1 MDSSTAAAIAAVAIA
16 VLAFVV
22 AFAQVLHQY
31 FVTGSLLR
39 LCDSTVYGSLPGR
52 GRRIWQANQFR
63 FRVVYTL
70 PQLRLER
77 GFWEVDYH
85 DGAELHEYPA
95 LNEWLEWKRP
105 PPGLICAVYASVNKN
120 MRRALRP
127 MSWILR
133 TTIRKTRRLVHRLMQ
148 TSVAQ
153 ELLGR
158 SSNLSHHRAYTE
170 YHAFLSSL
178 RQSIHSR
185 MAKFMAPYVSSES
198 RSGLASGIIPESQID
213 LFEPTGRRSGEAS
226 WASFTRA
233 VQYSSRTSLRFEVAE
248 GDADRCPSDLS
259 NVPMHVSLRDVVV
272 LGLMMGMRI
281 SSTHTDIEMGD
292 FSMVGNAGYITCSK
306 HPILGS
312 ILHFTPSNLDAMFG
326 FLGGSPRIEKLWVL
340 RLKGCVPI
348 AGRAYD
354 DRERDYLIELNQSG
368 GLRMVMWREHN
379 DAKGYN
385 EGNTYPKKPNPRRG
399 SVSSFVNLPASPSS
413 IDSRN
418 SKKLSNH
425 TVDTSQEA
433 RLDIALRRASIP
445 VHQPYVAAET
455 EAKDGKPE
463 DRSSMKRSPSPTT
476 DEDRDA
482 LPESLMITPD
492 FDPDS
497 HIPRRHESGLAQD
510 GDDASRALHSPSH
523 ASKER
528 MELTRIETAKRSQP
542 NVAQPDEQSVK
553 NERSQ
558 FLPRTPPYK
567 TTTFPSDPTQNRT
580 ASSEDYD
587 ERGKPGNAHQ
597 TSDHETTAPPGNPQG
612 PTPPLP
618 QRPPSSIEARQDAEY
633 DESLRERIHEQRI
646 QKQGIIGWRWLSQM
660 DIIPGYWATPWLSY
674 NPEQN
679 MRFSRGAISAVLEA
693 LSGHLNTRNLQF
705 VSEEHELRDFLQW
718 ASAGQSTWPIYAINA
733 RGGVVV
739 QAHYAK
745 VEFSGFTSSMA
756 AVKLLHNYQ
765 WQTEEYTRLRSE
777 VEVYKTAELM
787 MLDSWLSICGR
798 QPEIVNGKSSLL
810 HDMPSL
816 LQSLDSEFDLA
827 FAELDRTAS
836 EGGLQHIQQVARS
849 LVETLALKALSQA
862 EQLFTLVAMLRTAKV
877 EACVCTGPST
887 WKIDGIL
894 ERDTRV
900 WLV

>member
-1 MDSSTAAAIAAVAIA
+1 
-16 VLAFVV
+16 
-22 AFAQVLHQY
+22 
-31 FVTGSLLR
+31 
-39 LCDSTVYGSLPGR
+39 
-52 GRRIWQANQFR
+52 
-63 FRVVYTL
+63 
-70 PQLRLER
+70 
-77 GFWEVDYH
+77 
-85 DGAELHEYPA
+85 
-95 LNEWLEWKRP
+95 
-105 PPGLICAVYASVNKN
+105 
-120 MRRALRP
+120 
-127 MSWILR
+127 
-133 TTIRKTRRLVHRLMQ
+133 
-148 TSVAQ
+148 
-153 ELLGR
+153 
-158 SSNLSHHRAYTE
+158 
-170 YHAFLSSL
+170 
-178 RQSIHSR
+178 
-185 MAKFMAPYVSSES
+185 
-198 RSGLASGIIPESQID
+198 
-213 LFEPTGRRSGEAS
+213 
-226 WASFTRA
+226 
-233 VQYSSRTSLRFEVAE
+233 
-248 GDADRCPSDLS
+248 
-259 NVPMHVSLRDVVV
+259 MHVSLRDAVV

-281 SSTHTDIEMGD
+281 SSTHNNIERGD

-354 DRERDYLIELNQSG
+354 FRERKYLNELNESG
-368 GLRMVMWREHN
+368 DLRMAKYRPEGRRDHD
-379 DAKGYN
+379 DAEAFN

-399 SVSSFVNLPASPSS
+399 SLSSFVNLPASPSS

-418 SKKLSNH
+418 SRKFSNH

-433 RLDIALRRASIP
+433 RLDIVLRRASIP

-482 LPESLMITPD
+482 LPESLMIIPD

-497 HIPRRHESGLAQD
+497 QRPRRHESGLAHD

-528 MELTRIETAKRSQP
+528 KELTSIETAKRSQP
-542 NVAQPDEQSVK
+542 NVAQSDEQSVK

-558 FLPRTPPYK
+558 FLLTTPPNN
-567 TTTFPSDPTQNRT
+567 TITFPPDSAQNRM
-580 ASSEDYD
+580 ASSEDYN
-587 ERGKPGNAHQ
+587 ETGKPGNDHE
-597 TSDHETTAPPGNPQG
+597 TSDHETTAPSANPQG
-612 PTPPLP
+612 TPPPLP
-618 QRPPSSIEARQDAEY
+618 QRPPQSQEARQEAEIL
-633 DESLRERIHEQRI
+633 ESPLNERIGE
-646 QKQGIIGWRWLSQM
+646 KGDIGWRWLSQM

-674 NPEQN
+674 SPEHN
-679 MRFSRGAISAVLEA
+679 VRYPRGAISAVLEA

-718 ASAGQSTWPIYAINA
+718 ASAGRSTWPIYAINA
-733 RGGVVV
+733 RGGVFV

-765 WQTEEYTRLRSE
+765 WQIEEYTRLRSE

-798 QPEIVNGKSSLL
+798 QPEILNGKSSLL

-816 LQSLDSEFDLA
+816 LQFLQDLFEEA
-827 FAELDRTAS
+827 FEKLDRTAS
-836 EGGLQHIQQVARS
+836 DGGLQHIQQVARS

-877 EACVCTGPST
+877 DACVSTGPST
-887 WKIDGIL
+887 WKIDGIF